1 MALETD
7 SLNKRP
13 LGPAVG
19 STVVGIALGV
29 ITIIG
34 IAQFS
39 NADAVP
45 SDGAVSA
52 SDAVMGGPE
61 YGSRN

>member
-7 SLNKRP
+7 SLNKRT

-29 ITIIG
+29 CLDFYYFLWRG
-34 IAQFS
+34 LLPKF
-39 NADAVP
+39 
-45 SDGAVSA
+45 GA
-52 SDAVMGGPE
+52 
-61 YGSRN
+61 RILRH